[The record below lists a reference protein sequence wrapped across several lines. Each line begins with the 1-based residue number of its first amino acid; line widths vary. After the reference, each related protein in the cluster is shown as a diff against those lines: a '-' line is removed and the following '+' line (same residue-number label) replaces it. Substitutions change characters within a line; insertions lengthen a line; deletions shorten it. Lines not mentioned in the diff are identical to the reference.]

1 MLRRMLVFNR
11 LFMYAFVSF
20 VTYFNVFSIKEKYI
34 SLPILNFYDVVMS
47 CGNEKFSL
55 ILFVKSGALQF

>member
-1 MLRRMLVFNR
+1 
-11 LFMYAFVSF
+11 MYAFVSF